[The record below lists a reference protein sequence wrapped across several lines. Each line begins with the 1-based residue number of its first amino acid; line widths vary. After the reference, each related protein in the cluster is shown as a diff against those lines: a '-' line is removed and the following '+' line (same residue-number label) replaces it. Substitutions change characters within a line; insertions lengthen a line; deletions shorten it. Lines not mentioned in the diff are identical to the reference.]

1 MSPIVAAIVLGL
13 WAYIGFY
20 DALGPNFIQAYRPL
34 MAGTVAGLIVGNV
47 QMGMLM
53 GGTLELMALGVYT
66 YGGATIPDYQSGAI
80 LGTYF
85 GAQTSFETGLALAI
99 PAALLLTQVDILNR
113 FLNFVFVHRADAY
126 AEKGDFKGF
135 ERMMVYF
142 SHIIWGLSRGLPV
155 FLAIAFGQPLVEGVS
170 NFFNAYPWINNG
182 IRAVGGILPALGFA
196 MLLKIMPV
204 GKYPAFLLLGF
215 VMFAY
220 LKIPL
225 LGIAIAAGAIALL
238 YQSLKY
244 YQQPAKEV

>member
-1 MSPIVAAIVLGL
+1 MPPILAAIVLGL

-34 MAGTVAGLIVGNV
+34 MAGTVAGLILGNV
-47 QMGMLM
+47 QMGMTI

-85 GAQTSFETGLALAI
+85 AIQTNYETGLALAI

-113 FLNFVFVHRADAY
+113 FLNFVFVHRADTY
-126 AEKGDFKGF
+126 ALAGDAKGF
-135 ERMMVYF
+135 ENMMVRF
-142 SHIIWGLSRGLPV
+142 SHVIWGLSRGLPV
-155 FLAIAFGQPLVEGVS
+155 FLAIAFGKPVVDGVS
-170 NFFNAYPWINNG
+170 GFFNAYPWINNG
-182 IRAVGGILPALGFA
+182 IKAVGGILPALGFA
-196 MLLKIMPV
+196 MLLRIMPV

-215 VMFAY
+215 IMFAY

-244 YQQPAKEV
+244 QPKEA

>member
-1 MSPIVAAIVLGL
+1 MSPILYALILGL
-13 WAYIGFY
+13 WGYIGFY
-20 DALGPNFIQAYRPL
+20 DALAPNILQAERPL
-34 MAGTVAGLIVGNV
+34 IAGTVAGLVVGNV
-47 QMGMLM
+47 QMGMLI

-85 GAQTSFETGLALAI
+85 AVVNGNNFSTGLALAI

-126 AEKGDFKGF
+126 AQAGDSKGF
-135 ERMMVYF
+135 ERMMVLY
-142 SHIIWGLSRGLPV
+142 SHMIWGLSRGLPV
-155 FLAIAFGQPLVEGVS
+155 FLAIAFGQPLVAAVS
-170 NFFNAYPWINNG
+170 TFFNNYPWINTG
-182 IRAVGGILPALGFA
+182 IKTVGGILPALGFA

-204 GKYPAFLLLGF
+204 NKYPAFLVLGF

-225 LGIAIAAGAIALL
+225 LGIAIAAVAIALIF
-238 YQSLKY
+238 QSLKY
-244 YQQPAKEV
+244 QTKEA